1 MKRYLICLFI
11 FIAVSI
17 VCIMTGFSLAHD
29 QRMEKLSSAGR
40 EPSVPEGTESSLPDG
55 YPAANQEQV
64 AYETEETEESGIGG
78 KSEEYYLVCRN
89 GFLLV
94 FQKDRETICL
104 YTHIPASDFPEAEQ
118 EKLQSGIGFSSML
131 EVLHYLESYTS

>member
-17 VCIMTGFSLAHD
+17 VCVMTGFSLVQD
-29 QRMEKLSSAGR
+29 PRREKFSSAGHG
-40 EPSVPEGTESSLPDG
+40 SSAPEKTESSLPDG
-55 YPAANQEQV
+55 YPAANQGPI
-64 AYETEETEESGIGG
+64 AHETENTEGSGNGE
-78 KSEEYYLVCRN
+78 KSEEYYLVCKN

-94 FQKDRETICL
+94 LQKDRETICL
-104 YTHIPASDFPEAEQ
+104 YTHIPAADFPAAEQ
-118 EKLQSGIGFSSML
+118 EKLQNGIGFSSML